1 MLCLPVAS
9 AGEFPVYTGHRCEK
23 TPLPQITAPGSA
35 GSEPGTAPNY
45 CWLGTRSG
53 TPASPGPGTAAPV
66 FQNQGQRL
74 GVSEPGT
81 APPCFRTRDSSS
93 GDSEPG
99 TATSSCFSTRGND
112 LTVSG
117 PGTAPH
123 GCFRASGNTCF
134 LFSCFWPFRLKSGLG
149 GPHSSRDFSFSGLK
163 ICTNVSCL

>member
-1 MLCLPVAS
+1 MFQVDMVAMLCLPVAS

-81 APPCFRTRDSSS
+81 AAPVIQNQGQRPLAVSA
-93 GDSEPG
+93 PG
-99 TATSSCFSTRGND
+99 AT
-112 LTVSG
+112 
-117 PGTAPH
+117 
-123 GCFRASGNTCF
+123 
-134 LFSCFWPFRLKSGLG
+134 
-149 GPHSSRDFSFSGLK
+149 
-163 ICTNVSCL
+163 I